1 MISIVGIGP
10 SKKDITLRALET
22 IEKADVVIGYKR
34 YIDSIEDLLQGKEV
48 IKKGMGDEIARVES
62 AIQKHLDGKRVALI
76 SSGDPGIFGMSN
88 VFFQLIGKYSG
99 LEVEI
104 IPGVTAAN
112 YAASLLGAPLH
123 DFAVISL
130 SDILTPLSEIKRKIE
145 HAAIGDLVI
154 ALYNPLSKTRK
165 QPFREAYKL
174 LSEILGPDTPVGIVQ
189 SSSNEPKITITTLY
203 DLKEEQIDMSTV
215 LIIGNS
221 TTYVEDGYMITPR
234 GYVIRSSI
242 HPLAQEFY
250 EKYLSG
256 ESVEGSNME
265 CEYYPCHYHHQNCT
279 YCYCPF
285 YPCGDG
291 STGGRWIKDK
301 GVWSCLDCEWIHKD
315 DTVDCIKS
323 KLADVLQEVD
333 DLKSNRKKLLKLRRE
348 CISVTRN
355 KNKSKD

>member
-10 SKKDITLRALET
+10 SNKDITLRALET
-22 IEKADVVIGYKR
+22 IEKAEVVIGYKR
-34 YIDSIEDLLQGKEV
+34 YIDSIEELLEGKEV
-48 IKKGMGDEIARVES
+48 IKKGMGDEIARVEL

-76 SSGDPGIFGMSN
+76 SSGDPGVFGMSN

-99 LEVEI
+99 IEVEI

-130 SDILTPLSEIKRKIE
+130 SDILTPISEIKNKIK
-145 HAAIGDLVI
+145 HAAQGDLVI

-165 QPFREAYKL
+165 KPFREAYQIL
-174 LSEILGPDTPVGIVQ
+174 LEILEHSTPVGIVQ
-189 SSSNEPKITITTLY
+189 SSSKEPKITITTLN
-203 DLKEEQIDMSTV
+203 DLEEDQIDMSTV

-221 TTYVEDGYMITPR
+221 TSYVEDGFMITPR

-242 HPLAQEFY
+242 HPLAEEFY
-250 EKYLSG
+250 EKYLAG
-256 ESVEGSNME
+256 EVVEGSNSE
-265 CEYYPCHYHHQNCT
+265 CEYYPCHYHPQNCT
-279 YCYCPF
+279 FCYCPF

-301 GVWSCLDCEWIHKD
+301 GVWSCLNCEWIHKD
-315 DTVDCIKS
+315 DTVECIQS
-323 KLADVLQEVD
+323 KLSDVLQEVG

-348 CISVTRN
+348 CISNTKDRN
-355 KNKSKD
+355 MCE